1 MSFSLIRCQHAS
13 AALPSFPNLYRNL
26 VGMSIGCSR
35 LISSVSEHLS
45 EPRGVCS
52 SHPLHRHGVQTAA
65 SSTAGGLSEGCREGS
80 VYTKYSPRFLTFSTD
95 GASTQDGKPGEM
107 GKGPQLSVGQ
117 DGSGHRGAAA
127 VVWGRAP
134 FSPARSKAR
143 GIAETPSPCTE
154 HWGLSG

>member
-52 SHPLHRHGVQTAA
+52 SHPQHRHGVQTAA
-65 SSTAGGLSEGCREGS
+65 SPTAGGLSKGCREGAVHTEHS
-80 VYTKYSPRFLTFSTD
+80 WRFLTFSTE
-95 GASTQDGKPGEM
+95 GPSTQDGKPGEM
-107 GKGPQLSVGQ
+107 GKGPQVSVDQVGSSGC
-117 DGSGHRGAAA
+117 GSGQG
-127 VVWGRAP
+127 
-134 FSPARSKAR
+134 FLF
-143 GIAETPSPCTE
+143 PS
-154 HWGLSG
+154 S